1 MQKEGKYH
9 FFPSPGLLQSRLKSE
24 GSRHPGEERKRRGSH
39 LPTAEPES
47 AAARRQ
53 QRLCLRSRHRPA
65 PPGRSEPW
73 SSASSRGH
81 PGNTAR
87 GSRSGCGSGCGPRPH
102 RPALAAAAAAPPRA
116 GPRLRPAGPP
126 PAAAASEG
134 EPDPG
139 LPLSPCAPLPPP
151 TASQPRDRAV
161 PGRGAHSVDQPSPD
175 LAPRNQSHLRGRAP
189 AFSDS
194 SPRPGVAWSSHLGAH
209 SPEPSVT
216 LEIPPLSSPRRG
228 PVGLCPRG
236 RGWREAGSSS
246 APAEIRPPCQVSHTL
261 LQRRGAGRRR
271 SWRGSGLRFGA
282 QWSRAGAGPGETRLG
297 GRREPTGGVS
307 GRRVHVHRAR
317 ARPGFRHRH
326 PGCESVL
333 VCTAAGIKLTEGDQH
348 FGSQRK
354 GNRNHQP
361 RNTGDTCCLGGAF

>member
-9 FFPSPGLLQSRLKSE
+9 FFPSPRLLRSRLKSE
-24 GSRHPGEERKRRGSH
+24 GSRQPGEERKRRGSH

-47 AAARRQ
+47 AAARRE

-65 PPGRSEPW
+65 PPGGSQPR

-87 GSRSGCGSGCGPRPH
+87 GSRSGCGSGCDPRPH

-151 TASQPRDRAV
+151 TASRPRDRAV

-175 LAPRNQSHLRGRAP
+175 LDPQNRSHLRGRAP

-194 SPRPGVAWSSHLGAH
+194 SPRLGVAWSSHLGAH

-216 LEIPPLSSPRRG
+216 LETRPLSSPG
-228 PVGLCPRG
+228 EGTPPALPE
-236 RGWREAGSSS
+236 REGVAGSGVLLSPGRNPAS
-246 APAEIRPPCQVSHTL
+246 LPGQPHAAAAPG
-261 LQRRGAGRRR
+261 RREKKELAGIGSLIWSLVVAGRRR
-271 SWRGSGLRFGA
+271 AGGDPAGREAGTNPRGERTQS
-282 QWSRAGAGPGETRLG
+282 
-297 GRREPTGGVS
+297 
-307 GRRVHVHRAR
+307 AR
-317 ARPGFRHRH
+317 ARGQSAPWIQTPPPG
-326 PGCESVL
+326 L
-333 VCTAAGIKLTEGDQH
+333 
-348 FGSQRK
+348 
-354 GNRNHQP
+354 
-361 RNTGDTCCLGGAF
+361 